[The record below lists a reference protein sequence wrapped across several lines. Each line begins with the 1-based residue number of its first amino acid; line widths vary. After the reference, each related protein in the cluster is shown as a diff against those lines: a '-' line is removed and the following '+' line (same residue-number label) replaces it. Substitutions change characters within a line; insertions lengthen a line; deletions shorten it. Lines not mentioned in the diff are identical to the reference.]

1 MVTKVKPGE
10 VAKRYRAEVRSG
22 VEGLDRTLKLV
33 GFLSDSSGTP
43 SHTYAD
49 YTRRGCEDVGIDFE
63 LRTVPRLE
71 LEAAVREANVD
82 PELHGIL
89 IYYPIFGT
97 GQDAYLKDLIDRRK
111 DVEGLNS
118 FWIRRLYK
126 NVRYV
131 NDDPCQKSILPCTP
145 LAIMKMLDACGVMD
159 KSQAK
164 PLAGKVITV
173 FNRSEVVGRPLAS
186 MMSNDGAR
194 VYSFD
199 VDGPILFEGNS
210 LSELEIKRGDALAES
225 DVVITG
231 VPSKAFDCVKASEIN
246 DSTVCL
252 NFATIRNFE
261 KAVKEKARI
270 YVPRVGPVT
279 VAMCLRNTLRLYR
292 NFHSGSGVDIKEVN
306 H

>member
-1 MVTKVKPGE
+1 MKVKPGE
-10 VAKRYRAEVRSG
+10 VAKRYRGEVRAG
-22 VEGLDRTLKLV
+22 VEALGQTLKLV
-33 GFLSDSSGTP
+33 GFLSESSGAP
-43 SHTYAD
+43 SRTYAD
-49 YTRRGCEDVGIDFE
+49 YTRRGCEDVGIEFE
-63 LRTVPRLE
+63 LRTVPRLT
-71 LEAAVREANVD
+71 LEDAIREANEDTAV
-82 PELHGIL
+82 HGIL
-89 IYYPIFGT
+89 VYYPIFGT
-97 GQDAYLKDLIDRRK
+97 GQDGYLKDLVDRRK

-118 FWIRRLYK
+118 FWIRSLYK

-131 NDDPCQKSILPCTP
+131 DGDSQRKSILPCTP
-145 LAIMKMLDACGVMD
+145 LAIMKMLDACGVMT
-159 KSQAK
+159 KGEAK
-164 PLAGKVITV
+164 PLAGQVITV

-210 LSELEIKRGDALAES
+210 LSELDITRGQALAES

-231 VPSKAFDCVKASEIN
+231 VPSKAFECVKASEIK
-246 DSTVCL
+246 DSALCL

-261 KAVKEKARI
+261 KEVKDKARI

-292 NFHSGSGVDIKEVN
+292 NFHRGSGVDMGEVN